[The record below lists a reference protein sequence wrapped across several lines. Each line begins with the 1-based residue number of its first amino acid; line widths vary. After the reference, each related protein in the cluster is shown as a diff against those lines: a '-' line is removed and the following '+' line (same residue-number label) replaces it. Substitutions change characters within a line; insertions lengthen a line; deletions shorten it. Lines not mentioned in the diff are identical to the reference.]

1 MKENRAVST
10 ITHPV
15 RVNDWVWVKRSTD
28 PKRPGCPVSGPARV
42 ANNDLAGLMV
52 EFPTAHPRLHDG
64 NGFVEGK
71 ANRCWFVLE
80 DDLAPLPMEF
90 CVFRDGDTTY
100 CLRGDKR
107 NVTGKAQFSAA
118 ESAEFDPLVGAIIAM
133 ARAYGRNPTEVAY
146 KVLTALSAAPQ
157 PVKTV
162 AAAGLEKRLADA
174 EFSIDQ
180 LYDLVFDL
188 DKRVQSLEAF
198 QPYPDPGHAKKQPVK
213 ELVIK
218 AKGLVNRRYG
228 VVGTRTP
235 YFTDDGIELHV
246 GDRVILESKD
256 HQKDWVETR
265 FNTLMVETEDGIFP
279 LGILGDC
286 DPKTGRVK
294 GWKIS
299 LHPDQ
304 LKVGQSMDVGPCE
317 LVIEEEEV

>member
-1 MKENRAVST
+1 MKENRAVSN
-10 ITHPV
+10 PPLKV
-15 RVNDWVWVKRSTD
+15 GDWVWVK
-28 PKRPGCPVSGPARV
+28 KNGIANPVTGPARI
-42 ANNDLAGLMV
+42 AHLDGPSIMV
-52 EFPTAHPRLHDG
+52 EFPTADPRLHSG

-80 DDLAPLPMEF
+80 GDLAPLPMDF
-90 CVFRDGDTTY
+90 CIFHNEGATY

-107 NVTGKAQFSAA
+107 NVTGKAEFSAA
-118 ESAEFDPLVGAIIAM
+118 ESGEFDPLVGAIIAM
-133 ARAYGRNPTEVAY
+133 ARAYGRDPTEVAY

-162 AAAGLEKRLADA
+162 AAAGLEKRLADT
-174 EFSIDQ
+174 EFSVDQ

-188 DKRVQSLEAF
+188 DRRIGQLEAPRSWPNPEEDFGQKPPEKRV
-198 QPYPDPGHAKKQPVK
+198 
-213 ELVIK
+213 VIK
-218 AKGLVNRRYG
+218 AKGLFNRRYG

-256 HQKDWVETR
+256 HQKDWVETK

-294 GWKIS
+294 GWKIT

-304 LKVGQSMDVGPCE
+304 LKAGQSMNVGPCE